1 MGLKRLGDLPL
12 EFHRQEPVLE
22 YRAAYLDVLSEVEAL
37 AEGAGR
43 NAMVQDL
50 TALLLLRDPVARDE
64 QHALLV
70 DKFDLLGREPRKRHC
85 DAVVVLAKPLDVV
98 GRPVWGGLSAL

>member
-1 MGLKRLGDLPL
+1 MATLDFAEPVAISMRWALSASGTSRLSSIVG
-12 EFHRQEPVLE
+12 PVLE

-50 TALLLLRDPVARDE
+50 TALAASPCSC
-64 QHALLV
+64 
-70 DKFDLLGREPRKRHC
+70 GP
-85 DAVVVLAKPLDVV
+85 
-98 GRPVWGGLSAL
+98 